1 MPVKF
6 NQYWTVDRYKVDEY
20 KKFVIRK
27 YIPGMNS
34 LGIHVVAGWTVLIGG
49 AGEIIL
55 EGVSN
60 DLDQLEKGLRDSK
73 YKELNADLQNYIH
86 GYKTKVL
93 VSTGTKEDY
102 SKEVKKNT
110 VKFSQMWD
118 IVSGKD
124 KAYQEYVTGTFYPTT
139 ETMGLHIAREWEVLI
154 GDGPRIVCEGR
165 AVDIDSTTLISNLQ
179 TKKFQEAKRGLKQL
193 VEHYESRILIFH
205 IQKVVGYKSAS
216 YEFITY

>member
-1 MPVKF
+1 MAVKF
-6 NQYWTVDRYKVDEY
+6 NQYWTIDRDKVADY

-60 DLDQLEKGLRDSK
+60 DLDQLEKGLRDPK
-73 YKELNADLQNYIH
+73 YKELNADLQDYLH

-118 IVSGKD
+118 IISGRDKD
-124 KAYQEYVTGTFYPTT
+124 YRNYVTRTFYPAIE
-139 ETMGLHIAREWEVLI
+139 ETGLQIAREWEVLI

-179 TKKFQEAKRGLKQL
+179 RKKFQKAKQGLKQL
-193 VEHYESRILIFH
+193 VEHYESRVLIFH
-205 IQKVVGYKSAS
+205 IQKILGYKSAS